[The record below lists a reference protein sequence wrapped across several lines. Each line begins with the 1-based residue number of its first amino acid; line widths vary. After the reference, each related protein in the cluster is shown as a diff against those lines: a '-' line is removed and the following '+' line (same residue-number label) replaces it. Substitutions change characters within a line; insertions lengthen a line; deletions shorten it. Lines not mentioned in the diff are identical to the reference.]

1 MDGEDQL
8 LDAWSR
14 GDTDAGDQLL
24 RLHFN
29 SIYRFFVT
37 KAPDAVDDLIQAT
50 FLETLSTKDNFRGE
64 SSFRS
69 YLLGIARHQLFRLYR
84 SRSRDRLVFSP
95 NEHSVLDTG
104 TTPSAALGRKREEK
118 LLMRAM
124 QSIPVDLQIVLEL
137 HYWEGMSTRE
147 LGAVLEV
154 PQGTIKSRLR
164 RARKAVEAAID
175 ELTADPELRDTTRSC
190 LESGRPQTPS
200 DDRD

>member
-1 MDGEDQL
+1 VDDEDQL
-8 LDAWSR
+8 LDAWSS
-14 GDTDAGDQLL
+14 GDTDAGDKLL

-29 SIYRFFVT
+29 SVYRFFVT

-50 FLETLSTKDNFRGE
+50 FLEALSTKEQFRRE

-95 NEHSVLDTG
+95 NEHSALDTG

-124 QSIPVDLQIVLEL
+124 LSIPVDLQIVLER
-137 HYWEGMSTRE
+137 HYWEGTSTRE
-147 LGAVLEV
+147 LAAVLEV

-164 RARKAVEAAID
+164 RARKAVGAAID
-175 ELTADPELRDTTRSC
+175 ALTADPELRETTRSC
-190 LESGRPQTPS
+190 LEHRRPRTAPG
-200 DDRD
+200 D